1 MPQAETKLPAA
12 SPPDELQQLGI
23 RIRVAHKDVVAAAS
37 NMILKA
43 IEAGAL
49 LIQAKERVPRNTWM
63 AWLQE
68 NCPAVS
74 DRTARLYIQL
84 ATGREKI
91 EANMKTGLATVANLT
106 FTQAL
111 GWLKTSDTDTK
122 SEAKSE
128 AAGAKPAGKSKKPAE
143 VYRARQEEL
152 IDALRELSSPDHA
165 EEYALKTKA
174 RLDETIAAWRKEAA

>member
-1 MPQAETKLPAA
+1 MPQAEKLPTLAPA
-12 SPPDELQQLGI
+12 PAPPDELQQLGI

-43 IEAGAL
+43 MEAGAL
-49 LIQAKERVPRNTWM
+49 LLQAKEKVPRNTWM

-68 NCPAVS
+68 NCSTVS

-84 ATGREKI
+84 ATGREVI
-91 EANMKTGLATVANLT
+91 EANMKTGLATVANPT

-111 GWLKTSDTDTK
+111 GWLKTDTDTK
-122 SEAKSE
+122 SEATAGE
-128 AAGAKPAGKSKKPAE
+128 AKAGKSKKPAE
-143 VYRARQEEL
+143 VYRAKQEEL

-165 EEYALKTKA
+165 EEYALKTKG
-174 RLDETIAAWRKEAA
+174 RLDETIAAWRKEA

>member
-1 MPQAETKLPAA
+1 MPQAEPKLLAPAPAA
-12 SPPDELQQLGI
+12 PPPDELQQLGI
-23 RIRVAHKDVVAAAS
+23 RIRVAHKDVVAAAG

-84 ATGREKI
+84 ATGREVI
-91 EANMKTGLATVANLT
+91 EANMKTGLATVANPT

-122 SEAKSE
+122 SEAKP
-128 AAGAKPAGKSKKPAE
+128 GAKPSGKKPAE
-143 VYRARQEEL
+143 VYRAKQEEL
-152 IDALRELSSPDHA
+152 VDALRELSSPDHA

-174 RLDETIAAWRKEAA
+174 RLDETIAAWREEA